1 MTSENNPCSSSPAY
15 DVVTIGECMLRF
27 SPIDGEMLEQA
38 DTLHVNPAGSESS
51 TAVALSRMGLD
62 VAWVSALPNSP
73 QGRWIAARLKMHG
86 VDTSHTVWNH
96 DRMGAFFY
104 EQGTPPRGS
113 RVVYDRADSAISCL
127 LPQQIDWQHV
137 ADTRLMHISGITP
150 ALSEGCRD
158 IALRAFRETRANAG
172 MTSMDINFRAK
183 LWSPQAAATT
193 LSPLLEELDILISTA
208 SDIELLFDIRGTEA
222 QIITQLRD
230 RFGPSI
236 VVVTLATGGA
246 FGWSEQTGFVET
258 GPHSVEQVDRLGA
271 GDAFDA
277 GLIYGI
283 LNDDLQLGLSCGSSL
298 AALSYSEEGDIT
310 WPTIDDVLTLAEVAR
325 GD

>member
-1 MTSENNPCSSSPAY
+1 
-15 DVVTIGECMLRF
+15 MLRF
-27 SPIDGEMLEQA
+27 SPIEGEMLEQA
-38 DTLHVNPAGSESS
+38 NTLHVNPAGSESS

-62 VAWVSALPNSP
+62 VAWVSALPDSP
-73 QGRWIAARLKMHG
+73 PGRWIADRLKMHG
-86 VDTSHTVWNH
+86 VDTSHTIWTD

-113 RVVYDRADSAISCL
+113 RVVYDRADSAVSRL
-127 LPQQIDWQHV
+127 TPQQIDWQRV

-150 ALSEGCRD
+150 ALSEDCRD
-158 IALRAFRETRANAG
+158 IAIRALRETRANNG
-172 MTSMDINFRAK
+172 RTSMDINFRAK
-183 LWSPQAAATT
+183 LWSPDAAAAT
-193 LSPLLEELDILISTA
+193 LSPLLKELDILISTA

-222 QIITQLRD
+222 QVITQLRD

-236 VVVTLATGGA
+236 IVITLATGGA
-246 FGWSEQTGFVET
+246 FGWSEQTGLVET

-283 LNDDLQLGLSCGSSL
+283 LDDDLQLGLSCGSSL
-298 AALSYSEEGDIT
+298 AALSYSEEGDIA
-310 WPTIDDVLTLAEVAR
+310 WPTIEEVLTLTEVAR
-325 GD
+325 GG

>member
-1 MTSENNPCSSSPAY
+1 
-15 DVVTIGECMLRF
+15 
-27 SPIDGEMLEQA
+27 MLEQA

-62 VAWVSALPNSP
+62 VAWVSALPDSP
-73 QGRWIAARLKMHG
+73 PGRWIADRLKMHG
-86 VDTSHTVWNH
+86 VDTSHTIWTD

-113 RVVYDRADSAISCL
+113 RVVYDRADSAVSRL
-127 LPQQIDWQHV
+127 TPQQIDWQRV

-150 ALSEGCRD
+150 ALSEDCRD
-158 IALRAFRETRANAG
+158 IAIRALRETRANNG
-172 MTSMDINFRAK
+172 RTSMDINFRAK
-183 LWSPQAAATT
+183 LWSPDAAAAT
-193 LSPLLEELDILISTA
+193 LSPLLKELDILISTA

-222 QIITQLRD
+222 QVITQLRD

-236 VVVTLATGGA
+236 IVITLATGGA
-246 FGWSEQTGFVET
+246 FGWSEQTGLVET

-283 LNDDLQLGLSCGSSL
+283 LDDDLQLGLSCGSSL
-298 AALSYSEEGDIT
+298 AALSYSEEGDIA
-310 WPTIDDVLTLAEVAR
+310 WPTIEEVLTLTEVAR
-325 GD
+325 GG